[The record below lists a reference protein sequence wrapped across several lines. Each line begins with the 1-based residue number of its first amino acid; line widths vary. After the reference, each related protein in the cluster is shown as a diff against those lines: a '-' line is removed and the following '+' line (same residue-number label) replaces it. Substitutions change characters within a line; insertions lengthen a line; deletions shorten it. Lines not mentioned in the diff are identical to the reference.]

1 MTESGIVELI
11 IASNDAL
18 DALNNEYRNS
28 KQTPADLARL
38 FRRHDQ
44 WEAERVTLR
53 ELIRE
58 GRKENGGTPGST
70 SPAT

>member
-28 KQTPADLARL
+28 EQTPADLARL
-38 FRRHDQ
+38 YRKHDQ
-44 WEAERVTLR
+44 WEAERR
-53 ELIRE
+53 NISRIIRE
-58 GRKENGGTPGST
+58 WREENGGTPGST

>member
-28 KQTPADLARL
+28 EQTPADLARL
-38 FRRHDQ
+38 LRKHKQ

-53 ELIRE
+53 GLVQEW
-58 GRKENGGTPGST
+58 RKENRGTPGST